1 MPLFISKSSGS
12 YPTENAKT
20 VLLILST
27 HTLSLIF
34 CIISLIILYIVTC
47 KRTRRKLNY
56 WRLTWKGAFYSRL
69 NYSAWR
75 WQIWMAGGE
84 RATTRFLSCWINIYG
99 PKNFGSLNSMPVGML
114 NLVSWRTWVLHTYI
128 PERRWPNGNLYIDN
142 WISRP
147 PLIIVNCWSS
157 LIQLEDWNCLVR
169 TNENKESAC

>member
-1 MPLFISKSSGS
+1 
-12 YPTENAKT
+12 
-20 VLLILST
+20 
-27 HTLSLIF
+27 
-34 CIISLIILYIVTC
+34 
-47 KRTRRKLNY
+47 
-56 WRLTWKGAFYSRL
+56 
-69 NYSAWR
+69 
-75 WQIWMAGGE
+75 
-84 RATTRFLSCWINIYG
+84 
-99 PKNFGSLNSMPVGML
+99 VGML